1 MLENTNKLKTYLVY
15 QLIDCEMGSEGW
27 SYKTYLCVA
36 QGNTKHEV
44 VKNWVENVKAL
55 YGVDLHP
62 KYNSTTKTY
71 SDYYPIVMTPLIT
84 EAYGR
89 ATPYRID
96 KGYEGHE
103 Q

>member
-1 MLENTNKLKTYLVY
+1 MLKNFSDVKTYLVY
-15 QLIDCEMGSEGW
+15 QLIDCEMGSDGR
-27 SYKTYLCVA
+27 SYKAYLCVA
-36 QGNTKHEV
+36 QGNSKHEV
-44 VKNWVENVKAL
+44 IKNWVENVKAL
-55 YGVDLHP
+55 YGEEVTP
-62 KYNSTTKTY
+62 TYNSVTKTY

-103 Q
+103 